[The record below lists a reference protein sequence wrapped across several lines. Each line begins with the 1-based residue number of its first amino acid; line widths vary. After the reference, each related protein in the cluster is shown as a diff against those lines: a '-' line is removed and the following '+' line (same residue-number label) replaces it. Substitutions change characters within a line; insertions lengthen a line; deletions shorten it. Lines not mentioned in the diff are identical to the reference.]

1 MGLAQPLGSPQS
13 RNGNRYERVI
23 LEEYAEERG
32 VELSFPGHLV
42 HPTFTVAACTPDAIA
57 NATRDVQA
65 KGVGRWM
72 ERRWGDPA
80 DGAEGVPDYVVVQVQ
95 WEMLVA
101 GVDVADVVAKH
112 GKVDILANVAGI
124 MDHFAPLD
132 EVTDEL
138 WANVL
143 AVNLNGPM
151 RLTRAVLPGMRER
164 GTGSV
169 VMVASE
175 ASLRGGTAGVAY
187 TASKHAL
194 LGLVRHVAYFY
205 GPQGIRCNAV
215 LPGPVATGI
224 GASAMPVSQWAM
236 ERAVASMGVMGPIA
250 QPEAIA
256 SVISWLGCAEAGNV
270 NGAVVA
276 ADGGWSAA

>member
-1 MGLAQPLGSPQS
+1 MDAQRHAGQTAIVTGAGSGIGRATVLQLAAEGA
-13 RNGNRYERVI
+13 RVI
-23 LEEYAEERG
+23 GCDVNAAGLGETQDLLAAQGLHAEPVTADITVQDD
-32 VELSFPGHLV
+32 VEAVLG
-42 HPTFTVAACTPDAIA
+42 
-57 NATRDVQA
+57 Q
-65 KGVGRWM
+65 VG
-72 ERRWGDPA
+72 
-80 DGAEGVPDYVVVQVQ
+80 GAP
-95 WEMLVA
+95 
-101 GVDVADVVAKH
+101 VDL
-112 GKVDILANVAGI
+112 LANVAGI

-205 GPQGIRCNAV
+205 GPQGIRCSAV

>member
-1 MGLAQPLGSPQS
+1 MDAQRHAGQTAIVTGAGSGIGRATVLQLAAEGA
-13 RNGNRYERVI
+13 RVI
-23 LEEYAEERG
+23 GCDVNAAGLGETQDLLAAQGLHAEPVTADITVQDD
-32 VELSFPGHLV
+32 VEAVLG
-42 HPTFTVAACTPDAIA
+42 
-57 NATRDVQA
+57 Q
-65 KGVGRWM
+65 VG
-72 ERRWGDPA
+72 
-80 DGAEGVPDYVVVQVQ
+80 GAP
-95 WEMLVA
+95 
-101 GVDVADVVAKH
+101 VDL
-112 GKVDILANVAGI
+112 LANVAGI

-215 LPGPVATGI
+215 LPGPVPTQQSQPVPP
-224 GASAMPVSQWAM
+224 ASQ
-236 ERAVASMGVMGPIA
+236 
-250 QPEAIA
+250 
-256 SVISWLGCAEAGNV
+256 
-270 NGAVVA
+270 
-276 ADGGWSAA
+276 ADGAMAGAQAGWDGAARGAMAFGDRVRRDSADDAGADPVDQPHHRRRAGAGHGCRPDRRRRDDAPATPPRTGRRAP